1 MLPGIAFAEK
11 WNGAANDRI
20 HVNLAPHSEGATTRK
35 VMERTVEEA
44 RRLNVAIH
52 IHVSET
58 KEDRDGSVQRRGK
71 TPPQYLDELGMLDGP
86 LLAAHCVW
94 MDDEDI
100 RLVAEKGT
108 YIVHNPISNLKLA
121 SGVAPIAK
129 MLAAGCNVA
138 LGTDGV
144 ASNNNL
150 NLWEEIKLMPMLQ
163 KGTTLDPTVVSP
175 AQVLAA
181 ATSTG
186 AEALGYYDLGLLK
199 PGYLADIILV
209 DTTGCNCCPWNDP
222 ESDLIYSINGGDVTM
237 TMVDGRVLYQEGR
250 YFTLDPKAVMECA
263 RKENEL
269 IFEKA
274 RKSAKA

>member
-1 MLPGIAFAEK
+1 
-11 WNGAANDRI
+11 
-20 HVNLAPHSEGATTRK
+20 
-35 VMERTVEEA
+35 MERTVEEA
-44 RRLNVAIH
+44 RRLNAAIH
-52 IHVSET
+52 LHVSET
-58 KEDRDGSVQRRGK
+58 RADRDGSLQRRGK
-71 TPPQYLDELGMLDGP
+71 TPPQYLEELGMLDGP

-100 RLVAEKGT
+100 RLFAEKGV
-108 YIVHNPISNLKLA
+108 YIIHNPVSNLKLA

-129 MLAAGCNVA
+129 MLAAGCKVT

-186 AEALGYYDLGLLK
+186 AETLGYRDLGLLK
-199 PGYLADIILV
+199 PGYLADVILV
-209 DTTGCNCCPWNDP
+209 DMTGCNCCPWNDP
-222 ESDLIYSINGGDVTM
+222 ESDLIYAVNGGDVTM
-237 TMVDGRVLYQEGR
+237 TMVDGRVLYQEGH
-250 YFTLDPKAVMECA
+250 YFTLDPKAVTERA
-263 RKENEL
+263 RKEKEA

-274 RKSAKA
+274 RKSAEA